1 MEEQVQKK
9 MTIRLHSILTMVIV
23 VIIIGIVLGFCISRV
38 PPGYHSLV
46 YNINSGLEERTLPP
60 GWHWI
65 WPTQRSIL
73 YPVSTEIV
81 TYSDINLSTGDGKTI
96 AGDIT
101 VTFSVQPDNLSSVFN
116 KFRGQQIEQIEQGYL
131 KSEVLRITNEV
142 MTQYDL
148 MNALSTGRE
157 SINRTIYERL
167 KESMDIC
174 GITVETYAIS
184 GLSPDEATAQA
195 IANVVAARNKL
206 EQMNIEKQTAQAE
219 AEKKIAE
226 ARGKSEAARIEAE
239 GEAAA
244 NRLLRDSLSPEVI
257 AEHAIEK
264 WDGVLPKISGG
275 TSDILLDIPDMI
287 TKE

>member
-1 MEEQVQKK
+1 MEEQVRKK
-9 MTIRLHSILTMVIV
+9 MTMKLHSIFTIVIV
-23 VIIIGIVLGFCISRV
+23 VVIIGIVLGFCISRV

-101 VTFSVQPDNLSSVFN
+101 VTLSVQPDNLSSVFN
-116 KFRGQQIEQIEQGYL
+116 KFRGQNIEQIEQGYL

-157 SINRTIYERL
+157 SMNRTIYERL
-167 KESMDIC
+167 KESMDVC
-174 GITVETYAIS
+174 GITIETYAIS

-206 EQMNIEKQTAQAE
+206 EQAGIERQTAEQE
-219 AEKKIAE
+219 AQRKIVE
-226 ARGKSEAARIEAE
+226 ARGAAEAARIEAE
-239 GEAAA
+239 GQAAA
-244 NRLLRDSLSPEVI
+244 NDLLRQSLSTEVI
-257 AEHAIEK
+257 VEHAIQK
-264 WDGVLPKISGG
+264 WDGELSKITGSGNLML
-275 TSDILLDIPDMI
+275 DVKELLE
-287 TKE
+287 K

>member
-1 MEEQVQKK
+1 MEEQVRKK
-9 MTIRLHSILTMVIV
+9 MTMKLHNIFTIVIV
-23 VIIIGIVLGFCISRV
+23 VVIIGIVLGFCISRV

-101 VTFSVQPDNLSSVFN
+101 VTLSVQPDNLSSVFN
-116 KFRGQQIEQIEQGYL
+116 KFRGQNIEQIEQGYL

-157 SINRTIYERL
+157 SMNRTIYERL
-167 KESMDIC
+167 KESMDVC
-174 GITVETYAIS
+174 GITIETYAIS

-206 EQMNIEKQTAQAE
+206 EQAGIERQTAEQE
-219 AEKKIAE
+219 AQRKIVE
-226 ARGKSEAARIEAE
+226 ARGAAEAARIEAE
-239 GEAAA
+239 GQAAA
-244 NRLLRDSLSPEVI
+244 NDLLRQSLSTEVI
-257 AEHAIEK
+257 AEHAIQK
-264 WDGVLPKISGG
+264 WDGELSKITGSGNLML
-275 TSDILLDIPDMI
+275 DVKELLG
-287 TKE
+287 E